1 MICLT
6 RPRRKNGTVFNLN
19 APEKAAKVLKVVV
32 TDPAVEKVSTVAV
45 AEVKVEEWDTVT
57 EGALNKIII
66 FLQNHDYKK
75 TVPAPGQSFFVYFYT
90 SKINLE

>member
-6 RPRRKNGTVFNLN
+6 KLKRKNGTALN
-19 APEKAAKVLKVVV
+19 QIAPAKVARDLEVMVLDPV
-32 TDPAVEKVSTVAV
+32 TEKVSTVVV

-90 SKINLE
+90 SDINLE

>member
-1 MICLT
+1 MEQLSNQI
-6 RPRRKNGTVFNLN
+6 
-19 APEKAAKVLKVVV
+19 APEKAAKVLEVVV
-32 TDPAVEKVSTVAV
+32 TDPATEKVSTVAV

-90 SKINLE
+90 SDINLE

>member
-1 MICLT
+1 MDQ
-6 RPRRKNGTVFNLN
+6 
-19 APEKAAKVLKVVV
+19 V
-32 TDPAVEKVSTVAV
+32 TEKVSIEVV

-66 FLQNHDYKK
+66 FLQNHDYNK

>member
-6 RPRRKNGTVFNLN
+6 RHRRKNGTASNQI
-19 APEKAAKVLKVVV
+19 APEKAAKDLEVMATV
-32 TDPAVEKVSTVAV
+32 PATEKVSTEAV
-45 AEVKVEEWDTVT
+45 AEGKVEAWDIVT
-57 EGALNKIII
+57 EGVLDKIII